1 MLLRQ
6 WKKKN
11 KLNNRQMANM
21 FNFHE
26 SMFSHYF
33 AGRKNFT
40 AESART
46 ITKKT
51 KGEVTEMEI
60 LYRK

>member
-1 MLLRQ
+1 
-6 WKKKN
+6 
-11 KLNNRQMANM
+11 MANM